1 VEGPKILPQQ
11 PVKEHGHGLGHGVEH
26 EFDGANEPDA
36 PGANFQGVP
45 GAEGWGGGRDGR
57 SELRKR
63 EEGTVEG
70 ETSVGIKITFLS
82 VCYIVVSD
90 GWGDEPRA
98 QEGKEGRRWGMEE
111 WREEGRE
118 RGSEAYL
125 AG

>member
-1 VEGPKILPQQ
+1 M
-11 PVKEHGHGLGHGVEH
+11 
-26 EFDGANEPDA
+26 
-36 PGANFQGVP
+36 
-45 GAEGWGGGRDGR
+45 
-57 SELRKR
+57 
-63 EEGTVEG
+63 EG